1 MLPLVDLHSQLDEA
15 LNINNSD
22 SVFTTVYYTD
32 LINEQRSLFIRN
44 EYNRKREFD
53 PNIQQSFCEDLELVD
68 PHNCP
73 CANIPIGCKILRTK
87 RQIPNSIEFHHSK
100 AITSV
105 GPIILYERRFTLID
119 YDRVPYVG
127 NGRTTNRAIYAFLYD
142 NYIYV
147 ISKDPLVNLLKKIA
161 IRGIFEDPTA
171 IADFTNCDENN
182 ICWKPS
188 DPYPI
193 NQWMW
198 AYVKE
203 QVIQQ
208 LLRKRQIPEDDSNN
222 AQDDLADGGQT
233 PAPAQPQRQQRQQR
247 RR

>member
-15 LNINNSD
+15 LNVNNSD
-22 SVFTTVYYTD
+22 SIFATELYTD
-32 LINEQRSLFIRN
+32 LINEQRALFIRN
-44 EYNRKREFD
+44 EYNRKRELD

-73 CANIPIGCKILRTK
+73 CTEIPIGCKILRTK
-87 RQIPNSIEFHHSK
+87 RPIPNSIELHHK
-100 AITSV
+100 KTITSV
-105 GPIILYERRFTLID
+105 GPIIITERRFTLID
-119 YDRVPYVG
+119 YDRVPYIG
-127 NGRTTNRAIYAFLYD
+127 NGRTTSKAIYAFLYD

-147 ISKDPLVNLLKKIA
+147 ISKKESVKLLKKIA
-161 IRGIFEDPTA
+161 IRGIWEDPTA
-171 IADFTNCDENN
+171 VAEFVNCDENN
-182 ICWKPS
+182 ICWKPT
-188 DPYPI
+188 DPYPL

-222 AQDDLADGGQT
+222 AQDDLADGGQA
-233 PAPAQPQRQQRQQR
+233 APAQSQQQQQR